1 MKAAPRVPMYPRDG
15 PGSMEFVGGTGDITA
30 MVSCGDFLEAYRVD
44 RTFRAESPETVD
56 PGRTNPNA
64 PWVTKQVA
72 EIGSGHPVVA
82 RIFIQSHQMVRNNLA
97 LPAAEVDALTL
108 HMHACKE
115 ALLTCEAI
123 AHSVA
128 AKISDTL
135 EGLKKDGVQVNKG
148 RSVTLPQIAGLEI
161 ECANF
166 LVHAKRMIK
175 LISEL
180 PSFFLRLKRSHSNF
194 SGLGKDLAGLLKPGH
209 HITRLVVDHVPHT
222 KHLIDL
228 RNFHEHPK
236 AIRTVIRDFHV
247 LPDGNVSAPTW
258 QVVGGTETHPGFV
271 QQEMLGAVGLLFE
284 LCELLFI
291 HLVDHRLVKHPAFR
305 VQIEQVPNEEVDLNL
320 PIRFVLRHYLVH
332 PPREMA
338 EEQPLTPNA
347 SPISNAKAL

>member
-1 MKAAPRVPMYPRDG
+1 
-15 PGSMEFVGGTGDITA
+15 MEFVGGTGDITA
-30 MVSCGDFLEAYRVD
+30 MVSCGDFLEAYKVD

-82 RIFIQSHQMVRNNLA
+82 RIFIQSHRMVKDNLA
-97 LPAAEVDALTL
+97 LPAADVEALTL

-135 EGLKKDGVQVNKG
+135 EGLKKDGVQVTKG

-166 LVHAKRMIK
+166 LVHTKRMIK

-194 SGLGKDLAGLLKPGH
+194 AELGKDLSGLLKPEH
-209 HITRLVVDHVPHT
+209 HITRLVVDHVSHT

-236 AIRTVIRDFHV
+236 TIRTVIRDFHM

-258 QVVGGTETHPGFV
+258 QVVGGAETRPGFV

-291 HLVDHRLVKHPAFR
+291 HLVDHRLMKHPAFR
-305 VQIEQVPNEEVDLNL
+305 VQIEQVPNEEVDPNL
-320 PIRFVLRHYLVH
+320 PIRFVMQHYLVH
-332 PPREMA
+332 PPREMNLPFEQAAAAAPATGERA
-338 EEQPLTPNA
+338 E
-347 SPISNAKAL
+347 